1 VVLSK
6 IFLPVL
12 LTILFVKRGGIIND
26 IAGVIENIVI
36 FIKKI
41 GER

>member
-1 VVLSK
+1 M
-6 IFLPVL
+6 
-12 LTILFVKRGGIIND
+12 ILFVKRGGIIND
-26 IAGVIENIVI
+26 ITGAIENNVI